1 MRKDFVLN
9 QKIMGKHGSGLN
21 NYRKTYE
28 IDVMKKDTDTAYIK
42 FYAYMTLVMV
52 ILGLLIITP

>member
-1 MRKDFVLN
+1 MN